1 MKYVVQNRHKRER
14 DWPRGVDKR
23 SSSVRQRE
31 ERVGPK
37 TNAGRVSV
45 KYFE

>member
-1 MKYVVQNRHKRER
+1 MSSKIDIRGRETGQVAMTKEVQVSVKERRE
-14 DWPRGVDKR
+14 
-23 SSSVRQRE
+23 
-31 ERVGPK
+31 GPK

>member
-1 MKYVVQNRHKRER
+1 MSSKIDMRGRET
-14 DWPRGVDKR
+14 GHDKR
-23 SSSVRQRE
+23 GSSVRQRE